1 VQQVIPWLVVSLIV
15 GSILGTPLLIYR
27 FRWVAARG
35 FAETWRDAL
44 APFASG
50 DARAQGGAGAGSIQ
64 YSPGRPFFSYPHV
77 NASIVVHGVRVQVNC
92 TSYVYRARRSSYLV
106 TTSRVVAAIQPPLD
120 LAMQI
125 RRGASGLAPQYAGTN
140 ALSSWLMRMSDSI
153 QYGARGVAIGD
164 PELERHLYLWA
175 REPARLSALLTW
187 PIRRALLAANQRLK
201 LNVDDQQVVFES
213 GERATHTFATWMVH
227 DAAWLA
233 SAITHAA
240 RHVPPSAWAQH
251 YRPLFEHAAKALGF
265 RYTLSPAMLAGQL
278 GGLSVWCWLVMR
290 RTDESP
296 GIRLQVAF
304 AEPLGL
310 GLKLRPAQDGSFGF
324 LRPRDVQLGDAMLDD
339 KLDIH
344 ATDPLGVQ
352 VAFDAKARA
361 LLHHLRD
368 RGRVYIDDQA
378 VALESEGALD
388 PRDLVPLLQRARDL
402 AALLGEGARARRT
415 GIVGRAPR

>member
-1 VQQVIPWLVVSLIV
+1 MQQLMPWLVVSLIL
-15 GSILGTPLLIYR
+15 GSFLGVPLLIYR
-27 FRWVAARG
+27 FRWVAARS

-50 DARAQGGAGAGSIQ
+50 DARAHGGAAAGSIE
-64 YSPGRPFFSYPHV
+64 YSPGRPFIAYPHV
-77 NASIVVHGVRVQVNC
+77 NGSVVVHGVRVQVNC
-92 TSYVYRARRSSYLV
+92 TSYVHRSRNNSYLV
-106 TTSRVVAAIQPPLD
+106 TSSRVVATLQAPLD

-125 RRGASGLAPQYAGTN
+125 RRGASGPAPTYRNTD
-140 ALSSWLMRMSDSI
+140 ALSGWLMRMSDSI

-175 REPARLSALLTW
+175 REPARLNALLTW
-187 PIRRALLAANQRLK
+187 PIRRALLAANGRLE
-201 LNVDDQQVVFES
+201 LNVDDAQVVFAS
-213 GERATHTFATWMVH
+213 TERATHTFATWMIH

-233 SAITHAA
+233 NAITHAA
-240 RHVPPSAWAQH
+240 QHVPPSAWALH

-265 RYTLSPAMLAGQL
+265 RYTLTPAMLAGQL
-278 GGLSVWCWLVMR
+278 GGLQVWCWLVMR

-296 GIRLQVAF
+296 GVRLQVAF

-310 GLKLRPAQDGSFGF
+310 GLKLRPAQDGSFGL
-324 LRPRDVQLGDAMLDD
+324 LRPRDVQIGDRLLDD

-344 ATDPLGVQ
+344 ADDLIGVQ
-352 VAFDAKARA
+352 VAFDQRARA

-378 VALESEGALD
+378 VALESQGSLD

-402 AALLGEGARARRT
+402 AALLGEGARVRRT
-415 GIVGRAPR
+415 GVVRAG